1 MLSDREKLEYDVL
14 TIIRDANG
22 PMGCGSLAVKL
33 QSLGHSVSEATV
45 GRILRDLD
53 FAGFTEKAG
62 FRGRKLSADGQGRLA
77 KLENKDRRL
86 KWGQELMAAV
96 QGHTKEQLL
105 EVLVARRV
113 IESELAYL
121 AAKNASKLELASLKA
136 ILDRQR
142 YMLECGDGAAT
153 EDVDFHNIIAL
164 MSRNRVLAAAI
175 ALIRQDTQLSPILEH
190 IRLHVQS
197 LVYVDHQKIVE
208 NIANGQADEA
218 KASMVEHINNLI
230 RDVERY
236 WENIEQQ
243 QTN

>member
-33 QSLGHSVSEATV
+33 QSMGHSVSEATV

-62 FRGRKLSADGQGRLA
+62 FRGRKLSMDGQGRLA
-77 KLENKDRRL
+77 VLENKDRRL
-86 KWGQELMAAV
+86 KWGEELMAAV

-121 AAKNASKLELASLKA
+121 AAKNATKQELTSLKNV
-136 ILDRQR
+136 LGRQR
-142 YMLECGDGAAT
+142 HMLECGDGAAA
-153 EDVDFHNIIAL
+153 EDVDFHNIIAV
-164 MSRNRVLAAAI
+164 MARNRVLAAAV
-175 ALIRQDTQLSPILEH
+175 ALIRQDTQLSPVLEH
-190 IRLHVQS
+190 IRLQVHS

-208 NIANGQADEA
+208 NIVEGKADEA
-218 KASMVEHINNLI
+218 KEAMVEHINNLI
-230 RDVERY
+230 HDVERY
-236 WENIEQQ
+236 WEALER